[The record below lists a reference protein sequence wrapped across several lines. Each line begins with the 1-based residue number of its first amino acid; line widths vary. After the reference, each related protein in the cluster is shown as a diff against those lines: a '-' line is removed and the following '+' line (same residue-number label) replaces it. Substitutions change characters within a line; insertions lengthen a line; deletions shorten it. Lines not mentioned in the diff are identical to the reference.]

1 MSDHIDMKI
10 SGSSTMPGGEYGKVS
25 ISGAGKIQGNLKCDS
40 LSCSGSG
47 KVEGDVVTQSAS
59 CSGGGKHRL
68 QRKIIYLRFFPM
80 QWLCTGPGI
89 EVLWQLPGPREGF
102 GRRVPGFR
110 FHEGGIRCALP

>member
-47 KVEGDVVTQSAS
+47 KVEGDVVTQSAVS
-59 CSGGGKHRL
+59 YTHLDVYKRQSLGCAESECRPAGKPAGIPASDPSGKSRQHFL
-68 QRKIIYLRFFPM
+68 FF
-80 QWLCTGPGI
+80 
-89 EVLWQLPGPREGF
+89 
-102 GRRVPGFR
+102 RRA
-110 FHEGGIRCALP
+110 I